1 MKLKDISKTELEL
14 MSYADL
20 SYIILKE
27 NKKPMNT
34 ANLFRKVCDLLE
46 YTDEEYSEKIG
57 DFYTSLTTDKRFL
70 FLDTSEWDLREKN
83 IVKMEVEE
91 DEELEEELEE
101 EQEDEEELDEMID
114 DIDSDNPDDDLE
126 DDDDDL
132 SIISENDLDSEEE

>member
-1 MKLKDISKTELEL
+1 MKLKDISKTELEQ

-114 DIDSDNPDDDLE
+114 DIDSDNPDDDL

-132 SIISENDLDSEEE
+132 SIISEDDLDSDEE

>member
-1 MKLKDISKTELEL
+1 MKLKDINKTDLEQ

-34 ANLFRKVCDLLE
+34 PAIFKKICEVLG
-46 YTDEEYSEKIG
+46 YSDEEYSEKIG

-70 FLDTSEWDLREKN
+70 FLDSSEWDLRENN
-83 IVKMEVEE
+83 IVKMEIDEDEEIDEEEIEE
-91 DEELEEELEE
+91 DEEEI
-101 EQEDEEELDEMID
+101 DEMEE
-114 DIDSDNPDDDLE
+114 DIDSDILDDDLDV

-132 SIISENDLDSEEE
+132 SIVSENDLDSEEE

>member
-1 MKLKDISKTELEL
+1 MKLKDINKTELEQ

-34 ANLFRKVCDLLE
+34 PSIFKKICDLLE
-46 YTDEEYSEKIG
+46 YTDEEYSNKIG

-70 FLDTSEWDLREKN
+70 FLDSSEWDLRENN
-83 IVKMEVEE
+83 IVKMELEE
-91 DEELEEELEE
+91 DEELEEETEEDEIEE
-101 EQEDEEELDEMID
+101 EETEE
-114 DIDSDNPDDDLE
+114 DIDSDNLDDDL

-132 SIISENDLDSEEE
+132 SIISENDIDSDEE

>member
-1 MKLKDISKTELEL
+1 MKLKDITKTELEQ

-101 EQEDEEELDEMID
+101 EQDEEELEEMVD
-114 DIDSDNPDDDLE
+114 DIDSDNPDDDLD

-132 SIISENDLDSEEE
+132 SIISEDDLDSEEE

>member
-1 MKLKDISKTELEL
+1 MKLKDMSKTELEQ

-34 ANLFRKVCDLLE
+34 PSIFKKICDLLE

-70 FLDTSEWDLREKN
+70 FLDSSEWDLRENN
-83 IVKMEVEE
+83 IVKMEIDDDEEIEEEEEEVEE
-91 DEELEEELEE
+91 EEEEIE
-101 EQEDEEELDEMID
+101 D
-114 DIDSDNPDDDLE
+114 DIDSDNIDDDLD

>member
-1 MKLKDISKTELEL
+1 

-34 ANLFRKVCDLLE
+34 PSIFKKICELLD
-46 YTDEEYSEKIG
+46 YSDEEYSQKIG

-70 FLDTSEWDLREKN
+70 FLDSSEWDLRENN
-83 IVKMEVEE
+83 IVKME
-91 DEELEEELEE
+91 L
-101 EQEDEEELDEMID
+101 DEEEEIEEEEIED
-114 DIDSDNPDDDLE
+114 DSDSDNLDDDL

-132 SIISENDLDSEEE
+132 SIISEDDMDEEE

>member
-1 MKLKDISKTELEL
+1 MKLKDINKTDLEQ

-34 ANLFRKVCDLLE
+34 PAIFKKICEVLG
-46 YTDEEYSEKIG
+46 YSDEEYSEKIG

-70 FLDTSEWDLREKN
+70 FLDSSEWDLRENN
-83 IVKMEVEE
+83 IVKMEIDEDEEIDEEEVEE
-91 DEELEEELEE
+91 DEEEI
-101 EQEDEEELDEMID
+101 DEMEE
-114 DIDSDNPDDDLE
+114 DIDSDILDDDLDV

-132 SIISENDLDSEEE
+132 SIVSENDLDREEE

>member
-1 MKLKDISKTELEL
+1 MKLKDINKTDLEQ

-34 ANLFRKVCDLLE
+34 PSIFRKICDLLE
-46 YTDEEYSEKIG
+46 YTDEEYSNKIG

-70 FLDTSEWDLREKN
+70 FLDSSEWDLRENN

-91 DEELEEELEE
+91 DEELDEEEIE
-101 EQEDEEELDEMID
+101 EDEEVEETEEE
-114 DIDSDNPDDDLE
+114 DIDSDSLDDDL

-132 SIISENDLDSEEE
+132 SIIS

>member
-1 MKLKDISKTELEL
+1 MKLKDISKTELEQ

-114 DIDSDNPDDDLE
+114 DIDSDNPDDDLD

>member
-1 MKLKDISKTELEL
+1 MKLKDISKTDLEQ

-20 SYIILKE
+20 GYIILKE

-34 ANLFRKVCDLLE
+34 PNIFKKICDLLE

-70 FLDTSEWDLREKN
+70 FLDSSEWDLRENN
-83 IVKMEVEE
+83 IVKMELEE
-91 DEELEEELEE
+91 DEEVDEEVDEDEM
-101 EQEDEEELDEMID
+101 EDEEIEE
-114 DIDSDNPDDDLE
+114 DIDSDNLDDDL

-132 SIISENDLDSEEE
+132 SIISENDIDSDEE

>member
-1 MKLKDISKTELEL
+1 MKLKDINKTDLEQ

-34 ANLFRKVCDLLE
+34 PSIFRKICDLLE
-46 YTDEEYSEKIG
+46 YTDEEYSNKIG

-70 FLDTSEWDLREKN
+70 FLDSSEWDLRENN

-91 DEELEEELEE
+91 DEELDEEEI
-101 EQEDEEELDEMID
+101 EDEEEVEETEEE
-114 DIDSDNPDDDLE
+114 DIDSDSLDDDL

-132 SIISENDLDSEEE
+132 SIIS

>member
-1 MKLKDISKTELEL
+1 MKLKDISKSELEQ

-34 ANLFRKVCDLLE
+34 PSLFKKICDLLE

-70 FLDTSEWDLREKN
+70 FLDSSEWDLRENN
-83 IVKMEVEE
+83 IVKMEIEE
-91 DEELEEELEE
+91 DEEIEEEEE
-101 EQEDEEELDEMID
+101 EEEIEEENMDMED
-114 DIDSDNPDDDLE
+114 DIDSENLDDDL
-126 DDDDDL
+126 DDDTDDL

>member
-1 MKLKDISKTELEL
+1 MKLNDINKTDLEQ

-34 ANLFRKVCDLLE
+34 AAIFKKICEVLG

-57 DFYTSLTTDKRFL
+57 DFYTLLTTDKRFL
-70 FLDTSEWDLREKN
+70 FLDSSEWDLRENN
-83 IVKMEVEE
+83 IVKMEIEE
-91 DEELEEELEE
+91 DEELEEEEIEE
-101 EQEDEEELDEMID
+101 DEIEDEELEE
-114 DIDSDNPDDDLE
+114 DIDSDNLDDDL

-132 SIISENDLDSEEE
+132 SIISENDLDSDEE